1 MSIKIYLPT
10 QYFYFKKA
18 INLYGQVKISKDDVI
33 VYYIVEST
41 FDFKPSANVMD
52 IEPRHLRFLGC
63 ICSFKSCDEQNQCKK
78 FNMRLCFTFDE
89 NKENISLT
97 YVGIIPETLKH
108 AKIILYE
115 NNIRK
120 LFVTGKNVDHKC
132 EECDYFEL
140 SRLVDLT
147 LKSQKHE
154 NNAKKIIL
162 NIGHFLT
169 GSPFVFFQYLFENI
183 LVNKLIEHTTVYK
196 NFKEW
201 KQTYGKGSRQ
211 PNIILDRVIGMLL
224 MVVLF
229 SLAIQPGDFLIKVSH
244 AIIGN
249 VYSLLNVL
257 EGSPIGLKLNI
268 HLNNFFLDCF
278 KYHIALWSTFLD
290 FIEPFE
296 RQVYFVIAF
305 FGFLGFTFQI
315 ALLADLVS
323 VIGLHSHCF
332 YIYTKVLYNV
342 ENKGL
347 SVLWQVVRGNRYNV
361 LKGRIESHNY
371 MNRQLY
377 LATIFFSAILFLYP
391 TTFVYYIVFGTL
403 KVLTSGMLTLFD
415 NFRRNFMCLPIE
427 SIMIW
432 FVKGFCKLDCLKIKS
447 NFPVDKEFFIDE
459 HHKVDV
465 SVFKIET

>member
-10 QYFYFKKA
+10 QYFYLKKP

-33 VYYIVEST
+33 VYYIVEAT
-41 FDFKPSANVMD
+41 FDFNSSANVMN
-52 IEPRHLRFLGC
+52 IESHHLSFLGC
-63 ICSFKSCDEQNQCKK
+63 ICKSCDEQNLCKK
-78 FNMRLCFTFDE
+78 CNMRLCFTFDE
-89 NKENISLT
+89 SKENICLT
-97 YVGIIPETLKH
+97 YVGITPGTLKH

-115 NNIRK
+115 TNIRK
-120 LFVTGKNVDHKC
+120 LFVTGKTNDHKC

-147 LKSQKHE
+147 LKFQKPK

-162 NIGHFLT
+162 NIGNFLT

-183 LVNKLIEHTTVYK
+183 LVIKLIEHTTVYK

-201 KQTYGKGSRQ
+201 KQTYDKGSRQ
-211 PNIILDRVIGMLL
+211 PNIILDRVIGMIL

-244 AIIGN
+244 AIIGH

-296 RQVYFVIAF
+296 RQVYFAIAF
-305 FGFLGFTFQI
+305 FGCLGFTFQI

-347 SVLWQVVRGNRYNV
+347 CVLWQVVRGNRYNV

-371 MNRQLY
+371 KNRQLY

-391 TTFVYYIVFGTL
+391 TTFVYYIVFAT
-403 KVLTSGMLTLFD
+403 V
-415 NFRRNFMCLPIE
+415 
-427 SIMIW
+427 
-432 FVKGFCKLDCLKIKS
+432 
-447 NFPVDKEFFIDE
+447 
-459 HHKVDV
+459 
-465 SVFKIET
+465 